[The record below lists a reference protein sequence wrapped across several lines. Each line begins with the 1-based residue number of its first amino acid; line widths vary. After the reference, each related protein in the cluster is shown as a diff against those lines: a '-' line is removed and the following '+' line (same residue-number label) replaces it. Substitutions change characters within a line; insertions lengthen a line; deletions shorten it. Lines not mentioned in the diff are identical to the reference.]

1 MAISVCSLHRL
12 PAVLSM
18 LHHRGD
24 HDQMFRIRILESD
37 LSTTFN
43 VALQTYEKII

>member
-1 MAISVCSLHRL
+1 MAISVCSLRRL